1 MKNKAKFEPLAIVGM
16 SCLFPKAQSLQDYWA
31 NIKEKVDCI
40 SEVPETS
47 WKAEDYY
54 NPDKKCP
61 DHVYTKNGGFLNPVD
76 FNPAEWGIAPTDL
89 DSIDTSQ
96 LLSLVVAKGALAD
109 AGYANKDFDR
119 DNTSVILGLT
129 GTLELVVPLGAR
141 LGHPYWKKAMIHAG
155 IDEKIAN
162 EVMDSIGKC
171 YVGWQENSFPGLLG
185 NCAAGRIANRLDLHG
200 TNCVVDAACGSS
212 LAALNMAA
220 MELWTGKA
228 DMAITGGIDTFNDIF
243 MFMCFCKTPA
253 LSPTGHARPFS
264 ADNDGTILGEGIGMV
279 VIKRLS
285 DAERDG
291 DRIYACINAVGTSS
305 DGKGKAVYA
314 PSVPGQVKALKRAY
328 EESGIDPKD
337 IGMIEAHGTG
347 TGAGD
352 RVEVEALKEVYGIS
366 ETNRPWCALGSVK
379 SQIGHTKAAAGS
391 ANIIKA
397 AMALYNKVIPP
408 TIKVNQPADSLKDEN
423 LPFYLPNQIRPW
435 VSDDGK
441 TRHAALSSMGFG
453 GSNYHVILTEYK
465 SEKTE
470 YDWERNVELI
480 TLSGSNA
487 SEIKTKL
494 EGLKTA
500 KEIRRFAAEA
510 RKSFKT
516 SDNARLGFVIDASTD
531 IEKIVT
537 DISSK
542 LDTCEDKDFALPN
555 GATFSTLKETGKIGV
570 LFPGQ
575 GSQYPGMGLDLTCA
589 SPEAFNALVEADK
602 EIGKLDV
609 AGNHLAD
616 YIYPIPTYNEE
627 KDGQAPERLKSTD
640 IAQPAL
646 GAVSIGMYKTLKDF
660 GLEAAGFAGHSY
672 GELVS
677 LCAAGLFDSK
687 ALALISRKRGQLMGQ
702 GTGDRGGMI
711 AVIAAREDV
720 EKIMD
725 EEKLDLVVA
734 NHNSNKQVVLSGKT
748 SEIERSKNVFKAKKL
763 RATVLN
769 VAGAFHSK
777 FVADAAK
784 PFYEYLKEFNFGK
797 LEYPVYANTTAD
809 VYPSKKEEARKLLG
823 NQLANQVRFVEI
835 IKKMYADGIRTFI
848 EVGPGAVLSGLIK
861 NILDTNDYKVVT
873 MDSSK
878 GKNSSVIDFGKALA
892 QLSAFGYKLNI
903 EKWQNGAEWLEK
915 NPLSN
920 KPKMNI
926 PLVGANYKSK
936 ALLEHRAEIEKP
948 PVRKL
953 VDEKDVKVVVKE
965 VVSDPQRPLQS
976 AIAGRSTTIDGASM
990 GMQPPQAPVQPQLN
1004 NTTIETLAA
1013 LQIMQQETA
1022 ELHKRFL
1029 EGQEMAQRALMAAIS
1044 GQALPPMPPMGMP
1057 AVPPVPPMHQGAQV
1071 PPIPPMPM
1079 PPLGVHGVPPMPPL
1093 PPMPVVPPTTV
1104 ASQIRT
1110 APTKVGEVARS
1121 AERGLQTT
1129 SSVNAEKLKNTLID
1143 VVAEKTGYPADM
1155 LNLDMDMEA
1164 ELGIDSIKRVEIM
1177 SAIQERLPE
1186 APVVQP
1192 DQLGKLRT
1200 LNQILE
1206 VITPATKIPLS
1217 ANADIPL
1224 YERGSNT
1231 DSAHSSNLTSSNGV
1245 SSSDTPLVKGG
1256 LREVLDSN
1264 KLKSTLIEVVS
1275 EKTGYPADML
1285 NLDMDMEAELGID
1298 SIKRVEI
1305 MSAIQ
1310 ERLPEAPVVQPDQ
1323 LGKLRTLN
1331 QILEVITPATAA
1343 LQQPPLPTAV
1353 GSQPP
1358 QSLRDSSPASGGASS
1373 INADKLKSTLIEVVS
1388 EKTGYPA
1395 DMLNLDMDMEA
1406 ELGIDSIKRVEIMSA
1421 IQERLPEAPVVQPDQ
1436 LGKLR
1441 TLNQILEVITP
1452 ATKIP
1457 LSANADIPLYERG
1470 SNTDSAHSSNLT
1482 SSNGVSSSDTPLV
1495 KGGLREVLDSNK
1507 LKSTLIEVVS
1517 EKTGYPADML
1527 NLDMDMEAELGIDS
1541 IKRVEIMS
1549 AIQERLP
1556 EAPVVQPD
1564 QLGKLRTLNQILE
1577 VITPAT
1583 AALQQP
1589 PQSLR
1594 DSSPASGVA
1603 SINAEEEDN
1612 AEDFELKRTIIKAVE
1627 IGKPNGIKLFNK
1639 GDKVVISNDDTEL
1652 AESLSKKLA
1661 ERNISAETLSLVD
1674 ITAGKFPKE
1683 LKGLVIIAPKPEKA
1697 ALNLWEDTS
1706 VEWLKDAFMAIK
1718 EAGSALKANKGV
1730 LATVSRLDGNFGLAS
1745 MTKNVDPVQGG
1756 LAGISKTTR
1765 YEWTDVTSKA
1775 IDLDYRLKENDAAAE
1790 LLADEITISGPME
1803 TGLSKTSRIMIE
1815 EIEEARSENSDS
1827 PSAFQKGDTIIVT
1840 GGARGVTAETAIAF
1854 AKKFGTNMVLIG
1866 RSPLPEEEP
1875 AWLASL
1881 KQEAEIKR
1889 AIMMNCSGKKMTPK
1903 ELGAAYKTAMA
1914 NREVLRNIARLQK
1927 LGIKVKYYSASVLNE
1942 EQVAKVISEV
1952 RSEIGNISGI
1962 IHGAGVKRDK
1972 NIEDKTRE
1980 QLDDVINTKVRG
1992 LKNVLK
1998 ATVEDNLKA
2007 IVLFSSFSGRQGRT
2021 GQVDY
2026 AMANEVLNKVAQKL
2040 KVLRNDCHVMAFN
2053 WGPWDGGMVDS
2064 SLRKV
2069 FINEGIGLIPLK
2081 KGANC
2086 PIVELSNS
2094 NEGAVEIGIIGL
2106 IDGKEALSSSKKA

>member
-1 MKNKAKFEPLAIVGM
+1 MKRTPKFEPLAIVGM

-397 AMALYNKVIPP
+397 AMALYNKIIPP
-408 TIKVNQPADSLKDEN
+408 TIKVSQPADSLKDEN

-435 VSDDGK
+435 VSDEGK

-465 SEKTE
+465 SEKAV

-480 TLSGSNA
+480 TLSGANA
-487 SEIKTKL
+487 SEIKAKL
-494 EGLKTA
+494 QGLKSA

-510 RKSFKT
+510 RKAFKST
-516 SDNARLGFVIDASTD
+516 DKARLGFVIDASTD

-542 LDTCEDKDFALPN
+542 LDTCDNKDFTLPN
-555 GATFSTLKETGKIGV
+555 GAAFSTLTETGKIGI

-575 GSQYPGMGLDLTCA
+575 GSQYPDMALNLMCT

-602 EIGKLDV
+602 EIGKLDET
-609 AGNHLAD
+609 GNHLVD
-616 YIYPIPTYNEE
+616 FIYPRPTYNEE
-627 KDGQAPERLKSTD
+627 KDAQNPEKLKATD
-640 IAQPAL
+640 IAQPSL
-646 GAVSIGMYKTLKDF
+646 GAVSIGMYNTLKDF

-720 EKIMD
+720 EKIME

-748 SEIERSKNVFKAKKL
+748 SEIERAKDIFKAKKL

-784 PFYEYLKEFNFGK
+784 PFYEYLKEFKFGK
-797 LEYPVYANTTAD
+797 MKYPVYANTTAEK
-809 VYPSKKEEARKLLG
+809 YPTDKEEARKLLG

-835 IKKMYADGIRTFI
+835 IKKMYDDGIRTFI

-861 NILDTNDYKVVT
+861 NILETNDYKVVT

-878 GKNSSVIDFGKALA
+878 GKNSSVVDFGKALA
-892 QLSAFGYKLNI
+892 QLVAFGYKLNI

-915 NPLSN
+915 NPISN

-953 VDEKDVKVVVKE
+953 VDEKDVKVVTK
-965 VVSDPQRPLQS
+965 VVTADPQKPLQS
-976 AIAGRSTTIDGASM
+976 AIAGRTDTNNAHFVSSPLSQPSAASSPINNGGASPM
-990 GMQPPQAPVQPQLN
+990 VPQFN

-1029 EGQEMAQRALMAAIS
+1029 EGQEMAQRALLAAIG
-1044 GQALPPMPPMGMP
+1044 GQAIPPMPPMGIP
-1057 AVPPVPPMHQGAQV
+1057 QGAQV
-1071 PPIPPMPM
+1071 PLVEKPPMPPIPPVPM
-1079 PPLGVHGVPPMPPL
+1079 PPLGVHGVPPI
-1093 PPMPVVPPTTV
+1093 PPMPPIPVAGPTFYQSNVPPVPTTTQKNCPQSE
-1104 ASQIRT
+1104 A
-1110 APTKVGEVARS
+1110 VGGSVSPKAD
-1121 AERGLQTT
+1121 ERGL
-1129 SSVNAEKLKNTLID
+1129 
-1143 VVAEKTGYPADM
+1143 
-1155 LNLDMDMEA
+1155 
-1164 ELGIDSIKRVEIM
+1164 
-1177 SAIQERLPE
+1177 
-1186 APVVQP
+1186 
-1192 DQLGKLRT
+1192 
-1200 LNQILE
+1200 
-1206 VITPATKIPLS
+1206 
-1217 ANADIPL
+1217 
-1224 YERGSNT
+1224 
-1231 DSAHSSNLTSSNGV
+1231 HSS
-1245 SSSDTPLVKGG
+1245 
-1256 LREVLDSN
+1256 E
-1264 KLKSTLIEVVS
+1264 
-1275 EKTGYPADML
+1275 
-1285 NLDMDMEAELGID
+1285 
-1298 SIKRVEI
+1298 
-1305 MSAIQ
+1305 
-1310 ERLPEAPVVQPDQ
+1310 
-1323 LGKLRTLN
+1323 
-1331 QILEVITPATAA
+1331 
-1343 LQQPPLPTAV
+1343 
-1353 GSQPP
+1353 SQRPP
-1358 QSLRDSSPASGGASS
+1358 QSAFGC
-1373 INADKLKSTLIEVVS
+1373 
-1388 EKTGYPA
+1388 
-1395 DMLNLDMDMEA
+1395 
-1406 ELGIDSIKRVEIMSA
+1406 
-1421 IQERLPEAPVVQPDQ
+1421 QLPHQ
-1436 LGKLR
+1436 
-1441 TLNQILEVITP
+1441 
-1452 ATKIP
+1452 
-1457 LSANADIPLYERG
+1457 
-1470 SNTDSAHSSNLT
+1470 
-1482 SSNGVSSSDTPLV
+1482 
-1495 KGGLREVLDSNK
+1495 
-1507 LKSTLIEVVS
+1507 
-1517 EKTGYPADML
+1517 
-1527 NLDMDMEAELGIDS
+1527 
-1541 IKRVEIMS
+1541 
-1549 AIQERLP
+1549 
-1556 EAPVVQPD
+1556 
-1564 QLGKLRTLNQILE
+1564 
-1577 VITPAT
+1577 
-1583 AALQQP
+1583 
-1589 PQSLR
+1589 
-1594 DSSPASGVA
+1594 
-1603 SINAEEEDN
+1603 
-1612 AEDFELKRTIIKAVE
+1612 
-1627 IGKPNGIKLFNK
+1627 
-1639 GDKVVISNDDTEL
+1639 
-1652 AESLSKKLA
+1652 
-1661 ERNISAETLSLVD
+1661 
-1674 ITAGKFPKE
+1674 
-1683 LKGLVIIAPKPEKA
+1683 
-1697 ALNLWEDTS
+1697 
-1706 VEWLKDAFMAIK
+1706 
-1718 EAGSALKANKGV
+1718 
-1730 LATVSRLDGNFGLAS
+1730 
-1745 MTKNVDPVQGG
+1745 
-1756 LAGISKTTR
+1756 
-1765 YEWTDVTSKA
+1765 
-1775 IDLDYRLKENDAAAE
+1775 
-1790 LLADEITISGPME
+1790 
-1803 TGLSKTSRIMIE
+1803 
-1815 EIEEARSENSDS
+1815 
-1827 PSAFQKGDTIIVT
+1827 
-1840 GGARGVTAETAIAF
+1840 
-1854 AKKFGTNMVLIG
+1854 
-1866 RSPLPEEEP
+1866 
-1875 AWLASL
+1875 
-1881 KQEAEIKR
+1881 
-1889 AIMMNCSGKKMTPK
+1889 
-1903 ELGAAYKTAMA
+1903 
-1914 NREVLRNIARLQK
+1914 
-1927 LGIKVKYYSASVLNE
+1927 
-1942 EQVAKVISEV
+1942 
-1952 RSEIGNISGI
+1952 
-1962 IHGAGVKRDK
+1962 
-1972 NIEDKTRE
+1972 
-1980 QLDDVINTKVRG
+1980 
-1992 LKNVLK
+1992 
-1998 ATVEDNLKA
+1998 
-2007 IVLFSSFSGRQGRT
+2007 
-2021 GQVDY
+2021 
-2026 AMANEVLNKVAQKL
+2026 
-2040 KVLRNDCHVMAFN
+2040 
-2053 WGPWDGGMVDS
+2053 
-2064 SLRKV
+2064 
-2069 FINEGIGLIPLK
+2069 
-2081 KGANC
+2081 
-2086 PIVELSNS
+2086 
-2094 NEGAVEIGIIGL
+2094 
-2106 IDGKEALSSSKKA
+2106 